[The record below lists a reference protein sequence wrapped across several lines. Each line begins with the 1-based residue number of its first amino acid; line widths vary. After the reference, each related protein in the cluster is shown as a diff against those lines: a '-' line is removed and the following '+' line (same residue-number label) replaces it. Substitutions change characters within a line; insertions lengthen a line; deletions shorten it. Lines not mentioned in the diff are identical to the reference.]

1 MYSIAYW
8 LVTFYFWLFYG
19 LRVYGREHIKPGAMI
34 VAANHD
40 AGADPIFAACAM
52 SRKDRLRF
60 MGKAELFRFPP
71 LRWLLTSL
79 GAYPIER
86 GKGDIGALRK
96 TLEMLKKDEKII
108 IFPDGH
114 RSHDEDPENAKNGT
128 ALIACKSGAPV
139 LPMYITP
146 GRRFLKRNV
155 KVIIGPSYTPALPE
169 GMPRADGYRHITLE
183 LMNRIYT
190 LKETQDAR

>member
-8 LVTFYFWLFYG
+8 LVTLYFRLFYG

-40 AGADPIFAACAM
+40 SIADPIFAACAM
-52 SRKDRLRF
+52 PRKIRLRF

-71 LRWLLTSL
+71 LRWLITAL
-79 GAYPIER
+79 GAFPIER

-96 TLEMLKKDEKII
+96 TLEMLKNNEKVI

-114 RSHDEDPENAKNGT
+114 RSHEEDPENAKNGT

-146 GRRFLKRNV
+146 RRRFLKRNV
-155 KVIIGPSYTPALPE
+155 RVIIGPSYIPKLPE
-169 GMPRADGYRHITLE
+169 GMPRAEGYRHITLE
-183 LMNRIYT
+183 LMNHIYS
-190 LKETQDAR
+190 LKETQNVR